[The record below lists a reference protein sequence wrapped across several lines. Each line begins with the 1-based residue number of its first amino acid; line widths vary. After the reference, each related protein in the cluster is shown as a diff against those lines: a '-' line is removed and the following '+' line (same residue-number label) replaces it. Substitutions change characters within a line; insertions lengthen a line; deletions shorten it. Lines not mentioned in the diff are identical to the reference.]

1 MNVVILFRRE
11 RVTWSALGLPT
22 PPPAV
27 DNNYGYWEW
36 LSLTLRVLMPAR
48 APINKFAAS
57 TRRLT
62 SFFSLFFSR
71 RPFTSPPL
79 LGWSAFEKGWKLV
92 VARRSRESKNEGKI
106 VVRIIVC
113 IGIRGSLKVPGNR
126 SKESFGWWLDYG
138 FWGGLVIGSWGR
150 WDRSERGL
158 LD

>member
-106 VVRIIVC
+106 AERSNYSLHRDSRKFEGSGEPVEGIFWMMIGLWILRRVSNWFVR
-113 IGIRGSLKVPGNR
+113 
-126 SKESFGWWLDYG
+126 
-138 FWGGLVIGSWGR
+138 
-150 WDRSERGL
+150 
-158 LD
+158 

>member
-71 RPFTSPPL
+71 GRARPFTSPPL

-92 VARRSRESKNEGKI
+92 VVRRSRESKNEGKI
-106 VVRIIVC
+106 AERSNYSLHRDSRKFEGSGEPVEGIFWMMIGLWILRRVSNWFVR
-113 IGIRGSLKVPGNR
+113 
-126 SKESFGWWLDYG
+126 
-138 FWGGLVIGSWGR
+138 
-150 WDRSERGL
+150 
-158 LD
+158 